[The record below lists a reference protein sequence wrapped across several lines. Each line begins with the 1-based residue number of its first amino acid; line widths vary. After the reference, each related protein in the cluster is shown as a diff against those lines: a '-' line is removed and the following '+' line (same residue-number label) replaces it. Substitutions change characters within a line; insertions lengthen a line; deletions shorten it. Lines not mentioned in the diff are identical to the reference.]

1 LRLQAAVIASAA
13 KWREEKNGGMLKKD
27 DFRAAVELTQGNSR
41 RSDGGKPGKRPRA
54 NENQRFID
62 SKN

>member
-1 LRLQAAVIASAA
+1 
-13 KWREEKNGGMLKKD
+13 MLKKD
-27 DFRAAVELTQGNSR
+27 DFRVAVEFTQGNR
-41 RSDGGKPGKRPRA
+41 RQSDGGKPGKRPRE